1 MINSEKE
8 GSDIMKILL
17 VDDDAMITEL
27 LSARLVETGHCVEC
41 AGNGWEAITKLSHNE
56 YDLLITDLMIP
67 DISGLTLLSL
77 LQSYLIGKV
86 PVIIISSLDQPS
98 TVLSGMGLGADDYFV
113 KPINIQKLTTRINML
128 DTQHGQA

>member
-1 MINSEKE
+1 
-8 GSDIMKILL
+8 MKILL

-27 LSARLVETGHCVEC
+27 LSAKLSENGHHVEC
-41 AGNGWEAITKLSHNE
+41 ASNGWEALTKLSNNE
-56 YDLLITDLMIP
+56 YELLITDLMMP

-77 LQSYLIGKV
+77 LQSYVFGKV

-113 KPINIQKLTTRINML
+113 KPINIQKLTNRISNLGM
-128 DTQHGQA
+128 QRGQA

>member
-1 MINSEKE
+1 
-8 GSDIMKILL
+8 MKILL

-27 LSARLVETGHCVEC
+27 LSKKLSESGYFVEC
-41 AGNGWEAITKLSHNE
+41 ASNGWDALTKLSHNE
-56 YDLLITDLMIP
+56 YDLLITDLMMP

-77 LQSYLIGKV
+77 LQSYVIGKV

-113 KPINIQKLTTRINML
+113 KPINLQKLTSRISRL
-128 DTQHGQA
+128 GLQRGQA